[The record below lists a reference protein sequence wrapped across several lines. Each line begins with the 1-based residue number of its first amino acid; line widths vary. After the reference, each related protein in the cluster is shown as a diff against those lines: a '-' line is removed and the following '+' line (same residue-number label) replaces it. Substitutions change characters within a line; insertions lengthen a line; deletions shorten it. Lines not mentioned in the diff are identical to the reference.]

1 MENQSADINEKCT
14 SADTMMFLPVVDE
27 TDIVDSHSVDKVV
40 HSIPESTAIFLP
52 VPDVPDN
59 EASIQNP
66 EASKENISDAVEASY
81 KKLSDDVLK
90 YWKAIFQINDQFI
103 DVVASALDYWDCP
116 IEGERELF
124 FFLCS
129 VTSKSYQ
136 VDNGTSNPYAPC
148 NADLNSVRQGLQVLA
163 ASKATFDPLLTTA
176 YHEVRF
182 EKETGRYRLTVG
194 TNYKGKVL
202 AAKQNGIIK
211 DVMVRLVYSNDKFEW
226 KGKDAIPRHY
236 YDPFA
241 PLKSRGNLIAG
252 YTVSILDNQEC
263 MSHLVMASE
272 LSNLLDMSRDKD
284 IVANWHEKMLLKS
297 VINQTESTWHYFVPN
312 KHDELSKKVRRT
324 KLTEVGKYMTP
335 FLSVYQLGVE
345 KRKVI
350 NAIAY
355 AITFFQDEVTAVR
368 EAESILMA
376 IYDDVELAKA
386 SSYSLISMVLALEKY
401 SLSAMKGKDH
411 VFFYASKNGVPTAE
425 VGVMYKG
432 CREIAFN
439 KTFKGL
445 LPPVDKIDYQV
456 VRANDTF
463 VYKGRYRMP
472 EFRMAPIE
480 QRGEVIGGYVAA
492 HRGDKLI
499 VSYVRRETM
508 DKVAA
513 CAHSGIVKNKWP
525 EKYAIKTILRQSFLD
540 WL

>member
-1 MENQSADINEKCT
+1 MEQQSADIKELPSN
-14 SADTMMFLPVVDE
+14 ADNMMFLPVFDE
-27 TDIVDSHSVDKVV
+27 TDISESESVVALANSK
-40 HSIPESTAIFLP
+40 PESKAMFLP
-52 VPDVPDN
+52 
-59 EASIQNP
+59 AP
-66 EASKENISDAVEASY
+66 EPESNDTNTQLEEEVEPEVVKAPY
-81 KKLSDDVLK
+81 KKLNDDVLK
-90 YWKAIFQINDQFI
+90 YWKAIFQIKERFI
-103 DVVASALDYWDCP
+103 DVVASALDYWDCAV
-116 IEGERELF
+116 EGERELF

-129 VTSKSYQ
+129 VTNKSYQ
-136 VDNGTSNPYAPC
+136 VDNGTNNPYAPC

-163 ASKATFDPLLTTA
+163 ASKATFDPILTTA

-182 EKETGRYRLTVG
+182 EKETGRYRLTIG

-211 DVMVRLVYSNDKFEW
+211 DVMVRLVYSTDKFEW
-226 KGKDAIPRHY
+226 RGKNAIPHHY

-241 PLKSRGNLIAG
+241 PLMSRGNLVAG

-272 LSNLLDMSRDKD
+272 LSALLDMSRDKE
-284 IVANWHEKMLLKS
+284 IATNWHEKMLLKS
-297 VINQTESTWHYFVPN
+297 VINQTEATWHYFVPN
-312 KHDELSKKVRRT
+312 PHEELIKKESRT

-335 FLSVYQLGVE
+335 FLSVYQLEVE

-355 AITFFQDEVTAVR
+355 AITFYQDEVTAVR

-411 VFFYASKNGVPTAE
+411 VFFYANKKGVPTAE
-425 VGVMYKG
+425 IGVMYKG
-432 CREIAFN
+432 YREIAFN
-439 KTFKGL
+439 KIFKGL

-463 VYKGRYRMP
+463 AYRGRYKMP
-472 EFRMAPIE
+472 EFIMAPID

-508 DKVAA
+508 DKVAD
-513 CAHSGIVKNKWP
+513 CARSGMVKNKWP